1 MRSLFLN
8 LFLFGVIVTGP
19 GCHTLNKPG
28 GAPSEIEMIRA
39 LREALSQG
47 LFRSLDAFNNP
58 EGNPL
63 IRFVFPGEA
72 AKIENT
78 LRDLGF
84 DRTINQVTAKFN
96 NAMSTAVKTARPLFF
111 EAVKNMTFRDAAK
124 ILVTDNPHA
133 ATDYFKQEMKPG
145 LMTAFRPVVDSSIR
159 TEGADR
165 EWNTISGIYNK
176 LPFISRPLETSLT
189 DFISA
194 RVIDLIFLL
203 VAAEEEQIR
212 NRYEFRKTDM
222 MRKVFTWAEQ
232 EIKRKTGNR

>member
-8 LFLFGVIVTGP
+8 LFLLGVIVTSP
-19 GCHTLNKPG
+19 GCHTLKKLG
-28 GAPSEIEMIRA
+28 GAPSEIEMILA
-39 LREALSQG
+39 LRDALSQG

-84 DRTINQVTAKFN
+84 DRTVNQVTAKFN
-96 NAMSTAVKTARPLFF
+96 RAMSTAVKTARPLFF

-159 TEGADR
+159 TEGADQ

-203 VAAEEEQIR
+203 LAAEEEQIR

-222 MRKVFTWAEQ
+222 MRRVFTWAEQ
-232 EIKRKTGNR
+232 EIKRKTGYR